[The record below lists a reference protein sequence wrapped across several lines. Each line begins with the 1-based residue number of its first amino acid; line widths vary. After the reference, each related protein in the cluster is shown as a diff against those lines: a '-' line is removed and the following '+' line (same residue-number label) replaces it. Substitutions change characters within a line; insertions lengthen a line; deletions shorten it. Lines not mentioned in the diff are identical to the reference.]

1 MPTCFANPI
10 WHGRDRLHTAPPPL
24 RHNLSRPR
32 GLNLRA
38 YNISDGLA
46 QAIWA
51 VHLRN
56 YNVMMLS
63 ETNISDG
70 AYCHKRLRYSVV
82 CSPAS
87 VTATW
92 GAQRVVG
99 LVVQEKMKGYSME
112 STRFHGLNMVN
123 CEVVSGDHRNPLIG
137 AYLQPGATPRPDGGP
152 STLPGPGPLSDGR
165 P

>member
-1 MPTCFANPI
+1 MPTCFAHPI

-56 YNVMMLS
+56 YKVMMLS
-63 ETNISDG
+63 ETKISDG

-82 CSPAS
+82 CFPAF

-92 GAQRVVG
+92 KRVD
-99 LVVQEKMKGYSME
+99 SM
-112 STRFHGLNMVN
+112 L
-123 CEVVSGDHRNPLIG
+123 
-137 AYLQPGATPRPDGGP
+137 
-152 STLPGPGPLSDGR
+152 
-165 P
+165 